1 MEDIVLFEGD
11 GIGPEITK
19 EVVRIIAKTGL
30 NFNYH
35 PYLIGQ
41 RAYDEYGVLIPDEA
55 ILALKKYKVALKAPV
70 TTPIGKG
77 FRSVNVG
84 LRLAL
89 DLYINLRPSMSYPN
103 TLGRYD
109 DVNLVIFRENTED
122 LYTGKENEIE
132 GGFEAI
138 KTITEHA
145 SRRIIEAAFSYA
157 VKHNRLHVTCV
168 HKANIM
174 KKTDGLFLRLF
185 NEIAQKYPN
194 VVADDKIID
203 NMCMQM
209 VMKPSQFD
217 IIVTPNLY
225 GDILSDLAAGLTGG
239 LGLVPGA
246 NIGNDVAIF
255 EAVHGSAPDIAGMNI
270 ANPIALLLSACLM
283 LDHLGYDKNAQ
294 MIRDAVYKTLSD
306 GSVLTRD
313 LGGNASTTEIADK
326 IISYLE

>member
-19 EVVRIIAKTGL
+19 EVIRILDCAGL
-30 NFNYH
+30 KFNYH

-41 RAYDEYGVLIPDEA
+41 RAYEKYGVLIPDEA
-55 ILALKKYKVALKAPV
+55 IEAIKKYKVALKAPV

-89 DLYINLRPSMSYPN
+89 DLYINLRPSRSYPN
-103 TLGRYD
+103 TLARYN
-109 DVNLVIFRENTED
+109 DVDLVIFRENTED
-122 LYTGKENEIE
+122 LYTGKEYEID

-138 KTITEHA
+138 KTITEKA

-157 VKHNRLHVTCV
+157 IKNNKLHVTCV

-174 KKTDGLFLRLF
+174 KKTDGLFLNLF
-185 NEIAQKYPN
+185 NEIAKNYPT
-194 VVADDKIID
+194 VSIDDKIID

-209 VMKPSQFD
+209 VMNPSQFD

-246 NIGNDVAIF
+246 NIGTDAAIF
-255 EAVHGSAPDIAGMNI
+255 EAVHGSAPDIAGKNI
-270 ANPIALLLSACLM
+270 ANPIALLLSSCLM
-283 LDHLGYDKNAQ
+283 LDHLGYINEAKK
-294 MIRDAVYKTLSD
+294 IRTAVYNTLND
-306 GSVLTRD
+306 GTILTKD
-313 LGGNASTTEIADK
+313 LGGTASTTEIADK
-326 IISYLE
+326 IISYL

>member
-19 EVVRIIAKTGL
+19 EVIRILDCAGL
-30 NFNYH
+30 KFNYH

-41 RAYDEYGVLIPDEA
+41 RAYEKYGVLIPDEA
-55 ILALKKYKVALKAPV
+55 IEAIKKYKVALKAPV

-89 DLYINLRPSMSYPN
+89 DLYINLRPSRSYPN
-103 TLGRYD
+103 TLARYN
-109 DVNLVIFRENTED
+109 DVDLVIFRENTED
-122 LYTGKENEIE
+122 LYTGKEYEID

-138 KTITEHA
+138 KTITEKA

-157 VKHNRLHVTCV
+157 IKHNRLHVTCV

-174 KKTDGLFLRLF
+174 KKTDGLFLNLF
-185 NEIAQKYPN
+185 NEIAKNYST
-194 VVADDKIID
+194 VSIDDKIID

-209 VMKPSQFD
+209 VMNPSQFD

-246 NIGNDVAIF
+246 NIGTDAAIF
-255 EAVHGSAPDIAGMNI
+255 EAVHGSAPDIAGKNI
-270 ANPIALLLSACLM
+270 ANPIALLLSSCLM
-283 LDHLGYDKNAQ
+283 LDHLG
-294 MIRDAVYKTLSD
+294 
-306 GSVLTRD
+306 
-313 LGGNASTTEIADK
+313 
-326 IISYLE
+326 

>member
-19 EVVRIIAKTGL
+19 EVVRILEATGL
-30 NFNYH
+30 KLNYH

-41 RAYDEYGVLIPDEA
+41 RAYEKYGVLIPDEA
-55 ILALKKYKVALKAPV
+55 IEAIKKYKVALKAPV
-70 TTPIGKG
+70 TTPVGKG

-89 DLYINLRPSMSYPN
+89 DLYTNLRPSMSYPN
-103 TLGRYD
+103 TLARYN

-122 LYTGKENEIE
+122 LYTGKEYEIE
-132 GGFEAI
+132 GGFEAV
-138 KTITEHA
+138 KTITEKA

-174 KKTDGLFLRLF
+174 KKTDGLFLKLF
-185 NEIAQKYPN
+185 NEIAEKYPT
-194 VVADDKIID
+194 VLKDDKIID

-209 VMKPSQFD
+209 VMNPSQFD

-246 NIGNDVAIF
+246 NIGTDAAIF
-255 EAVHGSAPDIAGMNI
+255 EAVHGSAPDIAGKNI

-283 LDHLGYDKNAQ
+283 LDHLGYNQESNK
-294 MIRDAVYKTLSD
+294 IRNSIYKTLED
-306 GSVLTRD
+306 GTVLTKD
-313 LGGNASTTEIADK
+313 LGGNATTTEIANK
-326 IISYLE
+326 IISYL